1 MRRTYLAL
9 IYGEDGNFG
18 VTFPDF
24 PGCVSAGDTLAET
37 IANAT
42 EALGAHIALM
52 AADGDPIPMPT
63 GDVPAQEEDEVPR
76 TVAAISV
83 PVPGRTARYNVTLDE
98 NLVAEID
105 QRAGRGGR
113 SRFLANAARAY
124 LNA

>member
-9 IYGEDGNFG
+9 VYGGEGNFG

-52 AADGDPIPMPT
+52 AQDGDPIPTPSI
-63 GDVPAQEEDEVPR
+63 DVSDADDGVPY
-76 TVAAISV
+76 TVAAITV
-83 PVPGRTARYNVTLDE
+83 AVPGRTGRYNVTLDE
-98 NLVAEID
+98 DLVAEID
-105 QRAGRGGR
+105 RRAGKGGR